1 MDIAILIIIGLAM
14 GVIGGMLG
22 IGGAV
27 FLIPALTLTFGENQ
41 HLYQAA
47 AMICIFFVSGAALIA
62 HRKAKAISNEV
73 LIRLIPAAMLGILGG
88 VALSNCSLFEGDK
101 DYLLARLF
109 GIFLAYV
116 AFYNALRLY
125 RSMKQHRNLERDEP
139 LKQPKTMVAS
149 LCGLVTGLASGLLG
163 IGAGTV
169 ATPLQQLALKRPL
182 REAMSNSAAS
192 IVSISWLGAIY
203 KNATLSQH
211 EIEISE
217 SLKNAICIIPGT
229 MSPWV
234 ISFRIAICI
243 IPGAIIGGYIGGH
256 LMHTL
261 PKNIVRA
268 VFIGIC
274 IIAAIKLLTVAS
286 S

>member
-1 MDIAILIIIGLAM
+1 VEIAILIIIGLAM
-14 GVIGGMLG
+14 GIIGGMLG

-27 FLIPALTLTFGENQ
+27 FLIPALTFVFGENQ

-88 VALSNCSLFEGDK
+88 VALSNCSLFEGDR
-101 DYLLARLF
+101 DYILARLF
-109 GIFLAYV
+109 GGFLAYV

-125 RSMKQHRNLERDEP
+125 RSMKQGRNLERDEP
-139 LKQPKTMVAS
+139 IEQPKTMVAS

-182 REAMSNSAAS
+182 REAMSNSAAA

-203 KNATLSQH
+203 KNATLPQH
-211 EIEISE
+211 GIGVTE
-217 SLKNAICIIPGT
+217 SL
-229 MSPWV
+229 
-234 ISFRIAICI
+234 RIAVLI

-256 LMHTL
+256 LMHAL

-268 VFIGIC
+268 VFILVC
-274 IIAAIKLLTVAS
+274 IIAAIKLLTVS
-286 S
+286 PS

>member
-27 FLIPALTLTFGENQ
+27 FLIPAMTFVFGENQ

-62 HRKAKAISNEV
+62 HRKAKAISKEV

-88 VALSNCSLFEGDK
+88 VALSNCSFFKGDR

-109 GIFLAYV
+109 GVFLAYV

-125 RSMKQHRNLERDEP
+125 RSMKQHRNLERNEP
-139 LKQPKTMVAS
+139 IEKPGTIATS
-149 LCGLVTGLASGLLG
+149 LCGLMTGLASGLLG

-169 ATPLQQLALKRPL
+169 ATPLQQLSLKRPL
-182 REAMSNSAAS
+182 REAMSNSAAT

-211 EIEISE
+211 GIDVTE
-217 SLKNAICIIPGT
+217 SL
-229 MSPWV
+229 
-234 ISFRIAICI
+234 RIAICV

-268 VFIGIC
+268 VFIAVC
-274 IIAAIKLLTVAS
+274 IIAAIKLLTVS
-286 S
+286 PS

>member
-1 MDIAILIIIGLAM
+1 MDIIILIIMGLAM

-27 FLIPALTLTFGENQ
+27 FLIPALTFVFDENQ

-62 HRKAKAISNEV
+62 HRKAKAISKEV
-73 LIRLIPAAMLGILGG
+73 LLYLMPTAMAGILGG
-88 VALSNCSLFEGDK
+88 VALSNSSFFEGDN
-101 DYLLARLF
+101 DYILARIF
-109 GIFLAYV
+109 GGFLVYV

-125 RSMKQHRNLERDEP
+125 RSVKQGRNLERDEP
-139 LKQPKTMVAS
+139 LTRPNAILAS
-149 LCGLVTGLASGLLG
+149 LCGLITGLTSGLLG

-169 ATPLQQLALKRPL
+169 ATPTQQFFLKRPL
-182 REAMSNSAAS
+182 REAMSNSAAV

-211 EIEISE
+211 GITITE
-217 SLKNAICIIPGT
+217 SL
-229 MSPWV
+229 
-234 ISFRIAICI
+234 RIAVCI
-243 IPGAIIGGYIGGH
+243 IPGAIIGGYIGGR

-268 VFIGIC
+268 IFILVC
-274 IIAAIKLLTVAS
+274 VIAAVKLLTVAPS
-286 S
+286 I

>member
-1 MDIAILIIIGLAM
+1 MEIALLIIIGLAM

-27 FLIPALTLTFGENQ
+27 FLIPALTFVFGENQ

-47 AMICIFFVSGAALIA
+47 SMICIFFVSGSALIA

-73 LIRLIPAAMLGILGG
+73 LIRLIPAAMLGIVGG
-88 VALSNCSLFEGDK
+88 VALSNCSFFEGDK
-101 DYLLARLF
+101 DYILARLF

-116 AFYNALRLY
+116 AFYNALRLV

-139 LKQPKTMVAS
+139 LQQPKTIPAA
-149 LCGLVTGLASGLLG
+149 LCGLATGLASGLLG

-169 ATPLQQLALKRPL
+169 ATPLQQFSLKRPL
-182 REAMSNSAAS
+182 REAMSNSAAA

-203 KNATLSQH
+203 KNATLAQH
-211 EIEISE
+211 GIGVTE
-217 SLKNAICIIPGT
+217 SL
-229 MSPWV
+229 
-234 ISFRIAICI
+234 RIAVFI
-243 IPGAIIGGYIGGH
+243 IPGAIIGGYIGGR
-256 LMHTL
+256 LMHAL

-268 VFIGIC
+268 VFIAVC
-274 IIAAIKLLTVAS
+274 IIAAIKLLTVS
-286 S
+286 PS

>member
-1 MDIAILIIIGLAM
+1 M

-27 FLIPALTLTFGENQ
+27 FLIPALTFVFGENQ

-47 AMICIFFVSGAALIA
+47 AMICIFFVSGAALVA
-62 HRKAKAISNEV
+62 HRKAKAISKEV
-73 LIRLIPAAMLGILGG
+73 LLYLVPTAMAGILGG

-101 DYLLARLF
+101 DYLLARIF
-109 GIFLAYV
+109 GGFLAYV

-125 RSMKQHRNLERDEP
+125 RSMKQHRNIERDEP
-139 LKQPKTMVAS
+139 LKRPNAVMAS
-149 LCGLVTGLASGLLG
+149 LCGLITGLTSGLLG

-182 REAMSNSAAS
+182 REAMSNSAAA

-203 KNATLSQH
+203 KNATLPQH
-211 EIEISE
+211 GICVIE
-217 SLKNAICIIPGT
+217 SL
-229 MSPWV
+229 
-234 ISFRIAICI
+234 RIAIFI

-256 LMHTL
+256 LMHAL

-268 VFIGIC
+268 VFILVC
-274 IIAAIKLLTVAS
+274 IIAAVKLLTVAPS
-286 S
+286 

>member
-1 MDIAILIIIGLAM
+1 MDVAILIIIGLGM

-27 FLIPALTLTFGENQ
+27 FLIPALTFTLGENQ

-47 AMICIFFVSGAALIA
+47 AMICIFFVSGSALIA
-62 HRKAKAISNEV
+62 HRKAKAISKEV
-73 LIRLIPAAMLGILGG
+73 LIRLIPAAMLGIVGG
-88 VALSNCSLFEGDK
+88 VALSNCSFFEGDR

-109 GIFLAYV
+109 GGFLVYV

-139 LKQPKTMVAS
+139 LQRPKTVPAA
-149 LCGLVTGLASGLLG
+149 LCGLATGLASGLLG

-169 ATPLQQLALKRPL
+169 STPLQQFSLKRPL
-182 REAMSNSAAS
+182 REAMSNSAAA

-203 KNATLSQH
+203 KNATLAQH
-211 EIEISE
+211 GIGVTE
-217 SLKNAICIIPGT
+217 SL
-229 MSPWV
+229 
-234 ISFRIAICI
+234 RIAVCI

-256 LMHTL
+256 LMHAL

-268 VFIGIC
+268 VFIAVC
-274 IIAAIKLLTVAS
+274 IIAAVKLLTVS
-286 S
+286 PS